1 MLRYFRECEDSG
13 RWGVPDKKAKKPDYK
28 RSLSNLRGMNFI
40 EEERRIP
47 LKRLFELFDNCMK
60 DIEVELKTPH
70 LSNIDRAD
78 ALIAAITA
86 TNILLNELGLE
97 EEPLREL
104 SVQLRNRRLGSPD
117 PFVFNQSPRPNSIEF
132 NKEVLRVLIVA
143 MYEEDGPRREEAYKW
158 AKALLKMNKDQVRNL
173 AANVR
178 HRKIDTPPFRNLI
191 EWTKEEINKP
201 DFDIMSNISI

>member
-1 MLRYFRECEDSG
+1 M
-13 RWGVPDKKAKKPDYK
+13 PDKKAKKPDYK

-97 EEPLREL
+97 EEPLRQL
-104 SVQLRNRRLGSPD
+104 SVQLRNRRFGSPD
-117 PFVFNQSPRPNSIEF
+117 PFVFNQSPKPNSIEF
-132 NKEVLRVLIVA
+132 NKEVLRALIIA
-143 MYEEDGPRREEAYKW
+143 MYEEEGPRREEAYKW
-158 AKALLKMNKDQVRNL
+158 GKSVLKMNKDQVRNL
-173 AANVR
+173 VANVR
-178 HRKIDTPPFRNLI
+178 HGKIETHHFHNLV
-191 EWTKEEINKP
+191 EWAKEEITKP
-201 DFDIMSNISI
+201 GFDIMSWISIQ

>member
-1 MLRYFRECEDSG
+1 
-13 RWGVPDKKAKKPDYK
+13 VPDKEAKKPDYT
-28 RSLSNLRGMNFI
+28 RSLLSLRNINLI
-40 EEERRIP
+40 EEEHRIP

-104 SVQLRNRRLGSPD
+104 SVQLRNRRFGSPD

-132 NKEVLRVLIVA
+132 NKEVLRALIIA
-143 MYEEDGPRREEAYKW
+143 MYEEEGPRREEAYKW
-158 AKALLKMNKDQVRNL
+158 GKSVLKMNKDQVRNL
-173 AANVR
+173 VANVR
-178 HRKIDTPPFRNLI
+178 HGKIDTPHFHNLV
-191 EWTKEEINKP
+191 EWAKKEITKP
-201 DFDIMSNISI
+201 GFDIMSWISI

>member
-1 MLRYFRECEDSG
+1 M
-13 RWGVPDKKAKKPDYK
+13 PDKKAEKPDYR
-28 RSLSNLRGMNFI
+28 RSLLTLRNINAI

-104 SVQLRNRRLGSPD
+104 SVQLRNRRLGSSG

-132 NKEVLRVLIVA
+132 NKEVLRALIVA
-143 MYEEDGPRREEAYKW
+143 MYEEEGNRREEAYNWGKS
-158 AKALLKMNKDQVRNL
+158 LLKMNKGQVRNL

-178 HRKIDTPPFRNLI
+178 HGKIDTPHFRNLV
-191 EWTKEEINKP
+191 EWAKEEINKP
-201 DFDIMSNISI
+201 DFDIMSYISIN

>member
-1 MLRYFRECEDSG
+1 M
-13 RWGVPDKKAKKPDYK
+13 PDKEAKKPDYT
-28 RSLSNLRGMNFI
+28 RSLLALRNINLI
-40 EEERRIP
+40 EEEHRIP

-104 SVQLRNRRLGSPD
+104 SVQLRNRRFGSPD

-132 NKEVLRVLIVA
+132 NKEVLRALIIA
-143 MYEEDGPRREEAYKW
+143 MYEEEGPRREEAYKW
-158 AKALLKMNKDQVRNL
+158 GKSVLKMNKDQVRNL
-173 AANVR
+173 VANVR
-178 HRKIDTPPFRNLI
+178 HGKIDTPHFRNLV
-191 EWTKEEINKP
+191 EWAKEEINTP
-201 DFDIMSNISI
+201 SFDIMSWISIQ

>member
-1 MLRYFRECEDSG
+1 M
-13 RWGVPDKKAKKPDYK
+13 VPDKKAEKPDYK
-28 RSLSNLRGMNFI
+28 RSLLTLRGINAI

-47 LKRLFELFDNCMK
+47 QKRLFELFDNCMK

-104 SVQLRNRRLGSPD
+104 IVQLRNRRLGSPD
-117 PFVFNQSPRPNSIEF
+117 NFVFNQSPRPNSIDF
-132 NKEVLRVLIVA
+132 NKEVLRVLVVA
-143 MYEEDGPRREEAYKW
+143 MYEEDGSRREEAYKW
-158 AKALLKMNKDQVRNL
+158 GKSLLKMNKGQVRNL

-178 HRKIDTPPFRNLI
+178 HGKIDTPHFRNLV
-191 EWTKEEINKP
+191 EWAKEEVNKP
-201 DFDIMSNISI
+201 DFDIMSYISIN